1 MREQEPAGLILIVE
15 DNRNISEMVGE
26 YLESRGF
33 EVDFASDGLDG
44 YRLATSNPYDA
55 IVLDLMLPR
64 MDGMEVCRR
73 LREDARKTT
82 PILML
87 TARDTLDEKLNGL
100 SSGADDYLTKPFA
113 IRELEARLRVLIR
126 RDHRMIGAEI
136 LQVADLRLD
145 PATHRV
151 SRAGHTLQ
159 LSPTAIR
166 LLGILMRE
174 SPRVVSRQDIER
186 EIWGNDLPDSDT
198 LRSHLYNL
206 RKVVDKPFEQPLLH
220 TVQSAGYR
228 ARRWPVEPSRWR
240 YQSDTALAHRV
251 RKMRCVRHAN
261 MNSRMLPAMN
271 CARH

>member
-159 LSPTAIR
+159 LSPTATR
-166 LLGILMRE
+166 LLSILMRE

-228 ARRWPVEPSRWR
+228 VA
-240 YQSDTALAHRV
+240 ALAG
-251 RKMRCVRHAN
+251 
-261 MNSRMLPAMN
+261 
-271 CARH
+271 